1 MNTNYKRKKRSYS
14 TEFKRA
20 YLTGLLPPSLVNN
33 IPSSTR
39 SSWRNKSLHNLY
51 GYDFIYANDEQLDFY
66 QLKERYD
73 KLIKVTKALALMVM
87 CFSEIIYSFSYRK
100 KFLKESQVLLI
111 KTIKLAANLVT
122 LNRTLRWMKISHQQ
136 YYAWINKVDCGHSL
150 MKLCLKKY
158 PHQLSNKE
166 INVVKEYVTDEA
178 YLHWSIPSIYCQM
191 LRKAK
196 TFMSL
201 ATFRK
206 YAKWTNPNLSN
217 RRKKLE
223 KNWKGLR
230 ANTSKQILHMDVTI
244 FRPSDHSKVYLYFI
258 LDNFSRAILGWKASL
273 QYSSEIALE
282 NLKEVCNKYDLSN
295 SSVQLVVD
303 DGPENNGCVN
313 DFLSIPGIQLK
324 KLIAQL
330 DIRQSN
336 SMIEAANKRIKYDY
350 LFTKELLDFHAAKT
364 YLSSAIESFN
374 NKPLDVLSAY
384 TPLEVLHGAVPD
396 KNRFKDQTRIAVQER
411 KLSNKQQV
419 CCVL

>member
-66 QLKERYD
+66 QLKQRYD

-87 CFSEIIYSFSYRK
+87 CFSEIIYSCSYRK
-100 KFLKESQVLLI
+100 KFLKESQLLLI
-111 KTIKLAANLVT
+111 RTIGLAASHVT

-158 PHQLSNKE
+158 PHQLSAKE

-178 YLHWSIPSIYCQM
+178 YLHWSISSIYCQM

-201 ATFRK
+201 ATF
-206 YAKWTNPNLSN
+206 
-217 RRKKLE
+217 LE
-223 KNWKGLR
+223 ICK
-230 ANTSKQILHMDVTI
+230 MD
-244 FRPSDHSKVYLYFI
+244 
-258 LDNFSRAILGWKASL
+258 
-273 QYSSEIALE
+273 
-282 NLKEVCNKYDLSN
+282 
-295 SSVQLVVD
+295 
-303 DGPENNGCVN
+303 
-313 DFLSIPGIQLK
+313 
-324 KLIAQL
+324 
-330 DIRQSN
+330 
-336 SMIEAANKRIKYDY
+336 
-350 LFTKELLDFHAAKT
+350 
-364 YLSSAIESFN
+364 
-374 NKPLDVLSAY
+374 
-384 TPLEVLHGAVPD
+384 
-396 KNRFKDQTRIAVQER
+396 
-411 KLSNKQQV
+411 
-419 CCVL
+419 